1 MPRPRVLSG
10 VQPTGA
16 LHLGNW
22 LGAIRNWVALQESH
36 DTYFCVVD
44 LHAITVPH
52 EPARLAEDT
61 LRTAALYL
69 ACGIDPQRA
78 TVFVQSHVSAHSE
91 LAWLLNC
98 VTPLNWLERM
108 IQFKEKA
115 IKQGDQVSVG
125 LLDYPVLMAADI
137 LLYDADLVPVGE
149 DQKQHLELARDIAQ
163 QRINAR
169 FAPRDGAGEP
179 IPLLQ
184 VPKPLILQQGA
195 RVMSLTDGTAKMS
208 KSDPNE
214 GSRINLLDPPELIS
228 KKIKRAKTDPTMGLE
243 FGNPERPEAD
253 NLLGLYALLA
263 GRSRE
268 QAADE
273 CGSMACGPC
282 RSATCNGAS
291 SPERSKPCCE
301 MARPGPL
308 RWPRQPSSGC
318 AGPWDSCPPAER
330 TRRSRP
336 AAHGSRYTTLPRS
349 SLPTSSSWAWSN
361 RSISWRTSG
370 LSTPAGS
377 SSSNRAS
384 LRLKPAA
391 PLRRASCTNCLSTER
406 LGLSGNQLALAWST
420 SSGINSRSTSCPTK
434 QRPKVSSQR
443 VPLRGLRL

>member
-22 LGAIRNWVALQESH
+22 LGAIRNWVALQDSH

-52 EPARLAEDT
+52 DPARLAEDT
-61 LRTAALYL
+61 LTTAALYL
-69 ACGIDPQRA
+69 ACGIDPQRS

-169 FAPRDGAGEP
+169 FAPRDAAGEP
-179 IPLLQ
+179 IPVLK
-184 VPKPLILQQGA
+184 VPEPLILKDGA
-195 RVMSLTDGTAKMS
+195 RVMGLTDGSSKMS

-214 GSRINLLDPPELIS
+214 GSRVTLLDPPELIVR
-228 KKIKRAKTDPTMGLE
+228 KIKRAKTDPVMGLE
-243 FGNPERPEAD
+243 FANPERPEAD
-253 NLLGLYALLA
+253 NLLGLYALLS
-263 GRSRE
+263 GLGRE
-268 QAADE
+268 QAAVDCAAMGWGTFKPLLAE
-273 CGSMACGPC
+273 AVVEALRPIQ
-282 RSATCNGAS
+282 
-291 SPERSKPCCE
+291 ERYRE
-301 MARPGPL
+301 
-308 RWPRQPSSGC
+308 
-318 AGPWDSCPPAER
+318 
-330 TRRSRP
+330 
-336 AAHGSRYTTLPRS
+336 
-349 SLPTSSSWAWSN
+349 
-361 RSISWRTSG
+361 
-370 LSTPAGS
+370 
-377 SSSNRAS
+377 
-384 LRLKPAA
+384 
-391 PLRRASCTNCLSTER
+391 LRRDPATLEGVLQAGRER
-406 LGLSGNQLALAWST
+406 ATTVADQTLNRVRTALGFL
-420 SSGINSRSTSCPTK
+420 P
-434 QRPKVSSQR
+434 PH
-443 VPLRGLRL
+443 